1 MNSSAKRIFRAAPP
15 TILALLLAL
24 TLLGGPPAKAA
35 PGDDNSS
42 GNAEV
47 VQDRIPQAQ
56 PVSPIPVEVPTTVV
70 DATQDAEPVVE
81 PTVEPTAEPTAEP
94 TVEASQAGA
103 TPLPAG
109 ASPIPDE
116 ATTEPAESTEEPV
129 LDDPDTDVPVE
140 LVEAA
145 GELPDAVYA
154 MASATTTASVNII
167 GISWDT
173 AQQDAEASVYLRT
186 SEGEGWG
193 GWQPYETEQLSD
205 EADRVGSDPIVV
217 LGAGVEVQAAVTFG
231 EESPEDATL
240 LVVDPLQ
247 VEADELATEDA
258 NGDQLVT
265 RTSAGDDSQATTAG
279 ITRINVPQAATNM
292 PVIYSRADWGA
303 DESQMKWTPQ
313 NGSVKGVVVHHTAG
327 GNGYTA
333 EQVPGIIRG
342 IYYYHAVT
350 LGWGDIGY
358 NVLVDTYG
366 RLWEGRAGGLSN
378 AIVGGH
384 ALEWNSSTFGIS
396 VLGNF
401 SLVQMPQASMDA
413 MAKAIAWKFGIHN
426 VSPTGSMSVGGVTKP
441 AIIGHRDVAST
452 ECPGNYMYPRL
463 GELRTQ
469 VGNLMS
475 ASTNPEAGKPEV
487 AQPEAAANLAP
498 YATNGT
504 AANGLLGY
512 DPNFLIS
519 DSVMYTPGGTM
530 TTAQVQSFL
539 NTQGAS
545 CVKGNDGSACLKNA
559 TFNTPNRP
567 VTKFCAN
574 AYTGRNGESAA
585 AVIANSAK
593 ACGVNAQV
601 LLTILQKEQGLITT
615 TDPTRRKYD
624 QATGFGCPDF
634 QECNPDYEGFVHQV
648 YSAAS
653 QLQRY
658 RLEPNSFTYRVGG
671 TFQVAFNPNSSCGT
685 AQVTIKSAATAAL
698 YNYTPYVANKA
709 ALDAVSGTGD
719 SCSAYGNRNFYR
731 NFNLWFGRPNA
742 DAPSPG
748 VPVASTP
755 PINRD
760 LLDDG
765 YPSLVT
771 GSGAQSTLWSSGP
784 VEVQWG
790 ARSRIGSGWPHMLAA
805 GDWNGDGSPDAMLVD
820 GSGDLWLYPTSSSG
834 QFQRRV
840 RIGSGWQGMDK
851 ILAGVDWN
859 GDGNQDLIARHA
871 ASGGLYLYPGDGR
884 GGFNRRAQIGTG
896 WRGMREMAVVDAA
909 YQGLPAIRAVDS
921 SGQLRT
927 YPANGTGGFGAPLVH
942 GRGWSTMRHLVGAGD
957 WSSDGVGDM
966 LGVASNGALY
976 LYLGQTDGTVT
987 EARQVGRGW
996 AGWRSVAVA
1005 NQSSADSPIWAVN
1018 GAGDFYAYP
1027 RETQRLSRLLNLP
1040 AAAQPFAGDDWD
1052 GDGWADLMYR
1062 LGNGDLM
1069 LSPGRGGGAFAAPRK
1084 VGHGWASFDQVIAV
1098 GSWRSDGRPALAT
1111 YNRASGEVRVYFG
1124 DGAGSFA
1131 GSELIGT
1138 WPNAKSIF
1146 AVGQASSGAYPTV
1159 GLLWQDGTA
1168 SYINRTGDGTVGALA
1183 LLARNWDNVE
1193 GVVGGFDT
1201 DGIANREFLLVLND
1215 GSVQQAVSSSGLVVA
1230 EQVVATP
1237 GSVALP
1243 VA

>member
-1 MNSSAKRIFRAAPP
+1 M
-15 TILALLLAL
+15 
-24 TLLGGPPAKAA
+24 
-35 PGDDNSS
+35 
-42 GNAEV
+42 
-47 VQDRIPQAQ
+47 
-56 PVSPIPVEVPTTVV
+56 PTTVV
-70 DATQDAEPVVE
+70 DATEDTEAPVE
-81 PTVEPTAEPTAEP
+81 PTVEP
-94 TVEASQAGA
+94 SQVGA
-103 TPLPAG
+103 TPPPAG

-116 ATTEPAESTEEPV
+116 TTTEPAEPTEEPV
-129 LDDPDTDVPVE
+129 VDDPNADAPVE

-154 MASATTTASVNII
+154 MASATTAAEVNII

-173 AQQDAEASVYLRT
+173 LQQDAEASVYLRT

-231 EESPEDATL
+231 EVSPADATL

-265 RTSAGDDSQATTAG
+265 RTSTSDDNQATTAG
-279 ITRINVPQAATNM
+279 ITRINAPQAATNM

-313 NGSVKGVVVHHTAG
+313 HGSVKGVVVHHTAG

-350 LGWGDIGY
+350 LGWGDMGY

-413 MAKAIAWKFGIHN
+413 MARAIAWKFGIHN

-545 CVKGNDGSACLKNA
+545 CVKGNDGSPCLKNA

-574 AYTGRNGESAA
+574 AYTGRTGESAA

-634 QECNPDYEGFVHQV
+634 QECNTAYEGFVHQV

-671 TFQVAFNPNSSCGT
+671 TFQVAFNPSSSCGT
-685 AQVTIKSAATAAL
+685 AQVTMKSAATAAL

-742 DAPSPG
+742 DAPTP
-748 VPVASTP
+748 VPVVNAPPVDRDFFRDGRVNVVAGTGASTTVASVGP
-755 PINRD
+755 ARQLWEPRTQI
-760 LLDDG
+760 G
-765 YPSLVT
+765 SSWPSLI
-771 GSGAQSTLWSSGP
+771 AP
-784 VEVQWG
+784 
-790 ARSRIGSGWPHMLAA
+790 
-805 GDWNGDGSPDAMLVD
+805 GDWNGDGRADAMLVD
-820 GSGDLWLYPTSSSG
+820 GSGLLWLYPMGSNG
-834 QFQRRV
+834 RFQARIQIGHGWQNLDQIMAGVDWDGDGKQDLLGRQKQTGAMYLY
-840 RIGSGWQGMDK
+840 RGDGHGGFASARLIGSGW
-851 ILAGVDWN
+851 
-859 GDGNQDLIARHA
+859 GNMTQL
-871 ASGGLYLYPGDGR
+871 
-884 GGFNRRAQIGTG
+884 T
-896 WRGMREMAVVDAA
+896 VVAKA
-909 YQGLPAIRAVDS
+909 YQGRSALRAVHAD
-921 SGQLRT
+921 GRLFT
-927 YPANGTGGFGAPLVH
+927 YPASNTGGFINPVVH
-942 GRGWSTMRHLVGAGD
+942 GGGWGAMVHIAGAGD
-957 WSSDGVGDM
+957 WSADGVGDLLAVRNDGM
-966 LGVASNGALY
+966 LYRYDGISNGNVRA
-976 LYLGQTDGTVT
+976 GQLIGSGWTNWRAITV
-987 EARQVGRGW
+987 AQ
-996 AGWRSVAVA
+996 
-1005 NQSSADSPIWAVN
+1005 QSKAHSPLWGVDAS
-1018 GAGDFYAYP
+1018 GDFYEY
-1027 RETQRLSRLLNLP
+1027 RYTWGHMSKSLGLP
-1040 AAAQPFAGDDWD
+1040 NDAIPFAGGDWD
-1052 GDGWADLMYR
+1052 GNGQADVIYR
-1062 LGNGDLM
+1062 IGNGDLM
-1069 LSPGRGGGAFAAPRK
+1069 LSSGLGSGSFAGARRI
-1084 VGHGWASFDQVIAV
+1084 GNGWQNFDQVIAV
-1098 GSWRSDGRPALAT
+1098 GSWRGDGLPALAT
-1111 YNRASGEVRVYFG
+1111 YQQASGEVRIYFG
-1124 DGAGSFA
+1124 DGRGAFTGY
-1131 GSELIGT
+1131 ELIGT
-1138 WPNAKSIF
+1138 WPGAKSIF
-1146 AVGQASSGAYPTV
+1146 AVGQAATGAYPTI

-1168 SYINRTGDGTVGALA
+1168 SYINRTGDGTVGASA
-1183 LLARNWDNVE
+1183 MLARNWGNVAS
-1193 GVVGGFDT
+1193 VVGGFDT
-1201 DGIANREFLLVLND
+1201 DGTTNREFLLVLTD
-1215 GSVQQAVSSSGLVVA
+1215 RSARQATSTSGLIASERQVA
-1230 EQVVATP
+1230 PA